1 MRQGY
6 VRGGKET
13 PKPPHAYDFVILAG
27 LFSNNSCSVAG
38 ARMFASLR
46 GMVVGMVVIAGAS
59 AYAVIDRDV
68 NYKQVKGSVVMID
81 RKCNFTE
88 TTTEEDGHTIARG
101 ITDSCNSTDEWASV
115 KEKRNKV
122 VSGHAVVQVSYV
134 APQDGTQ
141 HFGELRFDGR
151 DDEFYQLKAGDE
163 IAILVSNDDLS
174 KIRKA

>member
-1 MRQGY
+1 ML
-6 VRGGKET
+6 RGFG
-13 PKPPHAYDFVILAG
+13 
-27 LFSNNSCSVAG
+27 
-38 ARMFASLR
+38 MFGSLR
-46 GMVVGMVVIAGAS
+46 GMVVGMVLVAGAS

-68 NYKQVKGSVVMID
+68 NYKAAKGSIVMID

-88 TTTEEDGHTIARG
+88 TTTEEDGHTVARG
-101 ITDSCNSTDEWASV
+101 ITDSCNSTDEWATV

-122 VSGHAVVQVSYV
+122 VSGKAVVQVSYV
-134 APQDGTQ
+134 APQDGAQ

-163 IAILVSNDDLS
+163 IDILVSNDDLS